1 MDGDVGPGVS
11 GRSGDAFAGSGPSFT
26 AAPAQSGR
34 SFQRACVLRRWCFS
48 GLFLLLAFSRVD
60 AACVEPASLTHS
72 TIRIARYFDD
82 SERDRNLLGIRGTGW
97 FLSPTSIVTVGHVAS
112 AMHLSEQDWKDIEIV
127 DGEITQSMPV
137 RILRLAST
145 RSESIAVLE
154 MRGEFSSAHSL
165 STRTEPLLPDE
176 AVVSLAYPSRQL
188 RTARGRFVRYGDGE
202 KLAGM
207 AMFELYDGD
216 DRLVLDHGS
225 SGAPV
230 FDCEGRVVAA
240 VSNLITQ
247 TLRFPSQEMRISTA
261 WGSPNVVSV
270 PVQVLKNFSEAQ

>member
-1 MDGDVGPGVS
+1 MDGDVRPDAA
-11 GRSGDAFAGSGPSFT
+11 GRSGLDLVGAGSARGK
-26 AAPAQSGR
+26 G
-34 SFQRACVLRRWCFS
+34 SFQRARAIHCWCLS
-48 GLFLLLAFSRVD
+48 GLLVLFASLPAE
-60 AACVEPASLTHS
+60 AACVSPSSLTHS

-82 SERDRNLLGIRGTGW
+82 AERDRDLLGIRGTGW
-97 FLSPTSIVTVGHVAS
+97 FLSPTSIATVGHVAS

-137 RILRLAST
+137 RILRSAST

-154 MRGEFSSAHSL
+154 VRGEFSGARSL
-165 STRTEPLLPDE
+165 PTRMEPLLPDE
-176 AVVSLAYPSRQL
+176 AVVSLAYPSRHL
-188 RTARGRFVRYGDGE
+188 RTASGRFVRYGDSE

-247 TLRFPSQEMRISTA
+247 TLRFPSQEIRVSTA

-270 PVQVLKNFSEAQ
+270 PVQILKDFSQAQ